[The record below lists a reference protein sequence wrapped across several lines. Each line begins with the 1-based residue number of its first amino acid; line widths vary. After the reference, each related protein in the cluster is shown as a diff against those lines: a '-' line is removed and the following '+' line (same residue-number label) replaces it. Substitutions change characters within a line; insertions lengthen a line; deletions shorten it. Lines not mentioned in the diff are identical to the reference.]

1 MFFNRDNYYVYF
13 NTVRDC
19 YEGLEHETSL
29 VFWLPACMG
38 RLRRDES
45 VLLTERRSVADR
57 TKINWTK
64 TAHNTCICTCICGH
78 LGLVPIHTH
87 TPLCGYGLSTGPTEG
102 LSWWWLRNQSPPPLR
117 QPTKTA
123 TKVCIQR
130 GDLESWKTA
139 WKWPGF
145 WRLSVGKIVGDFT
158 QSWGS
163 VAEKLILSCKSDQ
176 KLFCYIHE
184 VMKSS
189 LRLKTHGVENRRQF
203 SESKNGADFWSR
215 KTEPTFGTCIMQK
228 RLRFSTPKIGAG
240 FRLRLERVL
249 FRGRFSEARD
259 RWKQLWLVKVRCFRL
274 ACL

>member
-1 MFFNRDNYYVYF
+1 MVPVYSFDSWLSLMFFNRDNYYVYF

-163 VAEKLILSCKSDQ
+163 VAEKLLSCKTVLLLPWS
-176 KLFCYIHE
+176 HE
-184 VMKSS
+184 IISKAEDTWG
-189 LRLKTHGVENRRQF
+189 RKPAPIFGVEKRRRF
-203 SESKNGADFWSR
+203 LESKNGTDFR
-215 KTEPTFGTCIMQK
+215 NVYHAKTTPIFDSENW
-228 RLRFSTPKIGAG
+228 RRFSTPTRTCSISRSIFGSTWSMETAVIG
-240 FRLRLERVL
+240 
-249 FRGRFSEARD
+249 
-259 RWKQLWLVKVRCFRL
+259 
-274 ACL
+274 